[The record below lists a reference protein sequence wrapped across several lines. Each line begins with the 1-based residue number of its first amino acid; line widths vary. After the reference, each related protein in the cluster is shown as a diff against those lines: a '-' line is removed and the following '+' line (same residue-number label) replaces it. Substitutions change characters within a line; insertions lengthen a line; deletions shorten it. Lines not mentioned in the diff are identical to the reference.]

1 MALSRAAWHLPPMR
15 ASNWPRE
22 PVAALAPGDR
32 RRVPRGA
39 RGEPERAQ
47 LVPLILG
54 TFRETLGERLSLAEA
69 RRLFGLR
76 EVTCRVVLDYLV
88 AEKLLRR
95 TRDGRYTMA

>member
-1 MALSRAAWHLPPMR
+1 MQPTEWQRQPVGLLPG
-15 ASNWPRE
+15 E
-22 PVAALAPGDR
+22 R
-32 RRVPRGA
+32 RRFPRGA
-39 RGEPERAQ
+39 SGEPERPQ
-47 LVPLILG
+47 LISLVLG

-88 AEKLLRR
+88 GQNLLRQ

>member
-1 MALSRAAWHLPPMR
+1 MR
-15 ASNWPRE
+15 PSNGPRE
-22 PVAALAPGDR
+22 PFAARSPGER

-39 RGEPERAQ
+39 HGEPERAQ
-47 LVPLILG
+47 LIPLVLG
-54 TFRETLGERLSLAEA
+54 TFKETLGERLSLAEA

-88 AEKLLRR
+88 GEKLLRR

>member
-1 MALSRAAWHLPPMR
+1 MYPTEWQGRA
-15 ASNWPRE
+15 
-22 PVAALAPGDR
+22 VAALLPGDR

-47 LVPLILG
+47 LISVILG
-54 TFRETLGERLSLAEA
+54 TFKETLGERLSLAEA

-88 AEKLLRR
+88 GQKLLRR